1 MADILLEAT
10 GLDKVYGEGDTATH
24 ALRDVSF
31 TLAEGEFASIVG
43 QSGSGKST
51 LLNLLGLLD
60 TPTHGSIVYRGQ
72 DIGALGKPALAKLRN
87 SLVGFV
93 FQFHHLLPEFSV
105 IENVLMPALIGG
117 KPVAEARRLAEET
130 LSMLGL
136 NGLEDKGANQLS
148 GGQKQRVAI
157 ARALM
162 NRPALLLAD
171 EPTGNLDT
179 VNTEQVYKLFRQV
192 GTETGTAFLI
202 VTHDRAVAQQ
212 TDRILEVRDGELVQD
227 VRNEYV
233 GAVR

>member
-1 MADILLEAT
+1 VAEILLEASS
-10 GLDKVYGEGDTATH
+10 LDKVYGEGDTATH
-24 ALRDVSF
+24 ALRGVSF

-51 LLNLLGLLD
+51 LLNMLGLLD
-60 TPTHGSIVYRGQ
+60 TPTRGTVVYRGQ
-72 DIGALGKPALAKLRN
+72 DVGALGKPALAKLRN

-105 IENVLMPALIGG
+105 LENVLMPALIGG
-117 KPVAEARRLAEET
+117 KPVAEAKRLAEET
-130 LSMLGL
+130 LALLGL
-136 NGLEDKGANQLS
+136 EGLEDKGANQLS

-192 GTETGTAFLI
+192 GAETGTAFLI
-202 VTHDRAVAQQ
+202 VTHDQAVAQQ

-227 VRNEYV
+227 VRNDYL
-233 GAVR
+233 GAAR